1 MFMASFFAILSGSFV
16 SCSESDEV
24 ETQNTLK
31 VTPSSAI
38 SFAADGNQDVVL
50 TVETDA
56 GAWAFEKSAWI
67 TATRD
72 GNKLKVNAEA
82 NVAEAAR
89 PGRITITA
97 GNCRRVFLP
106 ARPC

>member
-1 MFMASFFAILSGSFV
+1 MKKRLFSMFMASFFAILSGSFV

-56 GAWAFEKSAWI
+56 GAWAFE
-67 TATRD
+67 
-72 GNKLKVNAEA
+72 EA
-82 NVAEAAR
+82 
-89 PGRITITA
+89 PGLPL
-97 GNCRRVFLP
+97 RVTVTS
-106 ARPC
+106 